1 MKRLVVNADDFGA
14 DDSRNRGIAA
24 AVAAGAVTAVS
35 VLVNGPAFAEG
46 LPCLHDW
53 QRRGISIGLHLN
65 LSEGRPLAKDLRILV
80 GEDACFPDKGAT
92 QTLLMQRGNQELE
105 REIVRETEAQIKA
118 LQIKGITIG
127 HLDGH
132 QHVHIFPAA
141 VAAVVEAAARHGI
154 SRLRIPEETPP
165 GSNPVFTHGQ
175 NCDHYSLTRD
185 VHRSSKHHPPE
196 GGASGKTIKT
206 KHRDHSEA
214 AVPECGPS
222 SPGDTLLREGA
233 LFSRLAAAARPL
245 VAAAGVGTT
254 DHFRGLFLKGRMTLP
269 LLKAVLKNLPAG
281 LTELMVHP
289 GAVPHN
295 PGTGPFAAF
304 ATADRQRELEVLL
317 APAFPVL
324 LKRYGITLTSRRE
337 SGA

>member
-1 MKRLVVNADDFGA
+1 VKRLVVNADDFGA

-53 QRRGISIGLHLN
+53 QRRGISVGLHLN
-65 LSEGRPLAKDLRILV
+65 LSEGRPLVKDLRILV
-80 GEDACFPDKGAT
+80 GEDACFYGKVVT
-92 QTLLMQRGNQELE
+92 QTLLMQRGNQDLE
-105 REIVRETEAQIKA
+105 REIARETEAQINL
-118 LQIKGITIG
+118 LQGKGIKIA

-141 VAAVVEAAARHGI
+141 VTAVVQAAARHGI
-154 SRLRIPEETPP
+154 PRLRIPEEESPE
-165 GSNPVFTHGQ
+165 SNPSFMDGQ
-175 NCDHYSLTRD
+175 NYGNDSLTRD
-185 VHRSSKHHPPE
+185 VHRPPE
-196 GGASGKTIKT
+196 HHLREG
-206 KHRDHSEA
+206 
-214 AVPECGPS
+214 
-222 SPGDTLLREGA
+222 GDTLLREGA

-245 VAAAGVGTT
+245 LAAAGVGTT

-289 GAVPHN
+289 GAVP
-295 PGTGPFAAF
+295 PLSGSGPFAAF

-324 LKRYGITLTSRRE
+324 LKRYEITLTSRRE
-337 SGA
+337 SGS

>member
-1 MKRLVVNADDFGA
+1 MIFPMKRLVVNADDFGA
-14 DDSRNRGIAA
+14 DGGRNRGIAA

-35 VLVNGPAFAEG
+35 VLVNGPAFVEG

-65 LSEGRPLAKDLRILV
+65 LSEGRSLAQNLRILV
-80 GEDACFPDKGAT
+80 GEDACFPGKAAT
-92 QTLLMQRGNQELE
+92 QALLMQGGHQELE
-105 REIVRETEAQIKA
+105 GEIAREAEAQINV
-118 LQIKGITIG
+118 LRGKGITIG

-141 VAAVVEAAARHGI
+141 VAAVVQAAARHGI
-154 SRLRIPEETPP
+154 PRFRIPEEMPP
-165 GSNPVFTHGQ
+165 ESNPVFIHGR
-175 NCDHYSLTRD
+175 NCDHA
-185 VHRSSKHHPPE
+185 
-196 GGASGKTIKT
+196 GAT
-206 KHRDHSEA
+206 
-214 AVPECGPS
+214 VPECGPS

-245 VAAAGVGTT
+245 LAAAGVGTT

-289 GAVPHN
+289 GAVPPL
-295 PGTGPFAAF
+295 PGSGPFAAF

-324 LKRYGITLTSRRE
+324 LKRYEITLTSRRE
-337 SGA
+337 SGS